1 LLSSSSR
8 REPLPQVWLETIRFS
23 LFLKRNNENIILSC
37 ADPFL
42 PMLTRYMIKILTKI
56 LLCTLFKEK
65 QMEQAVTFRRRKN
78 TGWMPQDMLLFVVT
92 NVNLVMFLDF
102 WFFTVCCVTPS
113 KDARG
118 CRPPHVRWASTLS
131 TFFYFSPMKHKN
143 CHI

>member
-8 REPLPQVWLETIRFS
+8 REPLPQAWLETIRFS

-42 PMLTRYMIKILTKI
+42 PVLKLR

-78 TGWMPQDMLLFVVT
+78 TGWMPQDLLLFVVT

-102 WFFTVCCVTPS
+102 WFFTVCCVTRS

-118 CRPPHVRWASTLS
+118 CRPPHVRWTSTLS